1 MARPLVNADF
11 DARERFILAKLEVYF
26 DGLAHTPLTVNRD
39 DYLVDFTLLEETGAE
54 SENPVGAISANEL
67 TFTLYNPNRIFSPS
81 NPDSPYAGKININV
95 PVKAYISVEDTE
107 EEAEWLLLGTFFVD
121 TWDTAIGTSIVN
133 VSCTDKLRRI
143 LEQPMPALQVMI
155 NESYANFFR
164 RIFEALGV
172 QSSDVIID
180 SSLNKELKYSFNND
194 GLVIDT
200 LQPVAEAAMCYIY
213 MGRDN
218 KIHIVDMLNDS
229 GPVAT
234 FADTNQVKTVTIP
247 QSILKTYS
255 TVELIYSMPNI
266 SPDIV
271 VLTIANASF
280 IAGIGH
286 LNRYKVSQGPV
297 YSYSYLSVLEAQTS
311 TIADMHCNSWEV
323 SLDTKNTSSTPE
335 TADIE
340 VIGNVVYANQT
351 TIERENPAAVAN
363 IGVKPFSLTNLFVQ
377 DTIYANQYADI
388 LLNFITCDVPII
400 EIDARGNPLVLLC
413 DTVLLQDDTHEVVY
427 NTKVI
432 RTEYRYDG
440 GLTCNYTLLN
450 TEVLGGEE

>member
-1 MARPLVNADF
+1 
-11 DARERFILAKLEVYF
+11 
-26 DGLAHTPLTVNRD
+26 
-39 DYLVDFTLLEETGAE
+39 
-54 SENPVGAISANEL
+54 
-67 TFTLYNPNRIFSPS
+67 
-81 NPDSPYAGKININV
+81 
-95 PVKAYISVEDTE
+95 
-107 EEAEWLLLGTFFVD
+107 
-121 TWDTAIGTSIVN
+121 
-133 VSCTDKLRRI
+133 
-143 LEQPMPALQVMI
+143 MPALQVMI

-164 RIFEALGV
+164 RIFAALGV

-229 GPVAT
+229 DPVAT

-297 YSYSYLSVLEAQTS
+297 YSYSYLSVIEAQTS

-340 VIGNVVYANQT
+340 VVGNVVYANQT

-377 DTIYANQYADI
+377 DTTYANQYADI

>member
-1 MARPLVNADF
+1 MARPLTNADF

-26 DGLAHTPLTVNRD
+26 DGLASAPLVVNRD
-39 DYLVDFTLLEETGAE
+39 DFLIDFTMLEETGAE

-95 PVKAYISVEDTE
+95 PVRAYISVEDTT
-107 EEAEWLLLGTFFVD
+107 EEAEWLLLGTFYVD
-121 TWDTAIGTSIVN
+121 TWDTSIGTSAVN
-133 VSCTDKLRRI
+133 VSCTDRLRRI
-143 LEQPMPALQVMI
+143 LEQPMPALRVMV
-155 NESYANFFR
+155 NETYAAFFR
-164 RIFEALGV
+164 RIFVALGISLTDIV
-172 QSSDVIID
+172 ID
-180 SSLNKELKYSFNND
+180 STLDKMLKYSFNND

-200 LQPVAEAAMCYIY
+200 LQPIAEAAMCYIY

-218 KIHIVDMLNDS
+218 KIHIVDMLGDAA
-229 GPVAT
+229 PVAI

-271 VLTIANASF
+271 VLSIANAPFVS
-280 IAGIGH
+280 GIGH

-297 YSYSYLSVLEAQTS
+297 YSYSYLSISEAQTS
-311 TIADMHCNSWEV
+311 TIADMQCNSWEV
-323 SLDTKNTSSTPE
+323 SLDTKNTSSAPE
-335 TADIE
+335 TADIS
-340 VIGNVVYANQT
+340 VIGNVIYANQT
-351 TIERENPAAVAN
+351 TIERQNPAAIAT
-363 IGVKPFSLTNLFVQ
+363 IGIKPFSLTNLFVQ
-377 DTIYANQYADI
+377 DTNYANQYADI

-427 NTKVI
+427 TTKVI

>member
-1 MARPLVNADF
+1 M
-11 DARERFILAKLEVYF
+11 
-26 DGLAHTPLTVNRD
+26 
-39 DYLVDFTLLEETGAE
+39 
-54 SENPVGAISANEL
+54 
-67 TFTLYNPNRIFSPS
+67 
-81 NPDSPYAGKININV
+81 
-95 PVKAYISVEDTE
+95 
-107 EEAEWLLLGTFFVD
+107 LGTFYVD
-121 TWDTAIGTSIVN
+121 TWDTSIGTSVVN
-133 VSCTDKLRRI
+133 VSCTDRLRRI
-143 LEQPMPALQVMI
+143 LEQPMPALRVMV
-155 NESYANFFR
+155 NETYAAFFR
-164 RIFEALGV
+164 RIFVALGISLTDIV
-172 QSSDVIID
+172 ID
-180 SSLNKELKYSFNND
+180 STLDKMLKYSFNND

-200 LQPVAEAAMCYIY
+200 LQPIAEAAMCYIY

-218 KIHIVDMLNDS
+218 KIHIVDMLGDAA
-229 GPVAT
+229 PVAI

-271 VLTIANASF
+271 VLSIANASF
-280 IAGIGH
+280 VSGFGH
-286 LNRYKVSQGPV
+286 LARYKVSQGPV
-297 YSYSYLSVLEAQTS
+297 YSYSYLSISEAQTS

-323 SLDTKNTSSTPE
+323 PLDTKNTSSAPE
-335 TADIE
+335 TADIS
-340 VIGNVVYANQT
+340 VIGNVIYANQT
-351 TIERENPAAVAN
+351 TIERQNPAAIAT
-363 IGVKPFSLTNLFVQ
+363 IGIKPFSLTNLFVQ
-377 DTIYANQYADI
+377 DTNYANQYADI

-427 NTKVI
+427 TTKVI